1 MIRSLPGP
9 GFFRPTGVIH
19 LFFSPLS
26 IRATAPG
33 GRRVGNA
40 ISTVHNTRVSPRA
53 MSAMPPNDGASVLK
67 PALRTT
73 TDGEANEPSSLKGQY
88 PRGFFVLLFFPGKTA
103 PLPADSH
110 SVSARCQRS
119 TCASTRPV
127 LMLRPGQFNLHC
139 RCYHGALHASVPCQ
153 WVRVRSSDRN

>member
-19 LFFSPLS
+19 LLFSPLS
-26 IRATAPG
+26 IRATTPG

-40 ISTVHNTRVSPRA
+40 ISKVHNTRVSPLA

-88 PRGFFVLLFFPGKTA
+88 LRDFSLAFSPGRLHHFLLSVTLSRHVARGPREPRRNQFRCFGRGNLTCMTGVTMA
-103 PLPADSH
+103 H
-110 SVSARCQRS
+110 S
-119 TCASTRPV
+119 
-127 LMLRPGQFNLHC
+127 
-139 RCYHGALHASVPCQ
+139 LHASVPCQ
-153 WVRVRSSDRN
+153 RVRVRSSDRI